1 MEGQV
6 QKIMM
11 QLNYSHPIVFL
22 NFDVLGNLSV
32 LEIKLSVKKLI
43 PVLVSRTCF

>member
-11 QLNYSHPIVFL
+11 QLNYSHPFVFL
-22 NFDVLGNLSV
+22 NFDVPGNKSMCL
-32 LEIKLSVKKLI
+32 
-43 PVLVSRTCF
+43 RN